1 MLLHATDWHRGS
13 NVGAGRLRSVGG
25 IRPAQTE
32 MIHVRVDLRES
43 MQKTGRGWIGA
54 GGYKGG
60 SRGAVLVHGTCGC
73 DILAG
78 IVVRR
83 HPEAICSH
91 PPLLASVGLWAHKS
105 EQCGYQRG
113 GECLHSCWQP
123 CLGPTSNSPGQSRRP
138 YDLAALSRALLPLP
152 MTPGNYGVL
161 LQKAVG
167 GGMFEGVSQSIVS
180 L

>member
-1 MLLHATDWHRGS
+1 MPQSNTRAAYQAMLPHATDWHRGS

-25 IRPAQTE
+25 IKPAQTE
-32 MIHVRVDLRES
+32 MIHVRVDPRES
-43 MQKTGRGWIGA
+43 MQKTRRGWIGA
-54 GGYKGG
+54 GGYRGG
-60 SRGAVLVHGTCGC
+60 SRGAVLVHGTYCCG
-73 DILAG
+73 ILAG
-78 IVVRR
+78 MVVRR

-105 EQCGYQRG
+105 ELYGYQRG

-152 MTPGNYGVL
+152 MTPGN
-161 LQKAVG
+161 
-167 GGMFEGVSQSIVS
+167 
-180 L
+180 